1 MTLGKR
7 AGSEPSCRTGRRQ
20 GSGRWVMALLLTVL
34 GIGVVFLSAPAPA
47 VAPVSSWPDLAEGN
61 TAPVALWSDGDIL
74 WVADFWEQYVYAYD
88 LAAGDRVPA
97 SDIDVEGL
105 YPSGLWGDEETLW
118 VLNYTGGLFAYS
130 LATGAPDEPADIAS
144 VGSGVG
150 LWSDGETLWVTD
162 CCANATRTLKAYDF
176 SGQRLPEE
184 DLTTLSAAGN
194 RSPIGMWSDGETV
207 WVADSEDAKLY
218 AYDLATAER
227 VPAWDLDTLEPGN
240 NAPMGVWSDG
250 ETVWVADFDA
260 ATVHA
265 YVLPGVEADAHA
277 GSVSEGNEDLPD
289 GRLATPGVVVV
300 GDSVTGTI
308 DPAGD
313 RDAYAVELEAGTT
326 YQIDLEGAATGQ
338 GTLADPSLRWLR
350 DATGSGIPGT
360 RDDNGGE
367 GLNARQVFTPAESGT
382 YYISARAIGNGTG
395 TYLLSV
401 MVQPAA
407 DPPLSSDAR
416 LGTLQLSGINMGAFN
431 SYVTH
436 YAVGVPHSVAETTVS
451 ATVADSGASL
461 SIDPATDADP
471 EADGHQVA
479 LAAGATTVITIT
491 VTAADGTERVT
502 TVRIARMAPPSNDA
516 RLGTL
521 QLSGITLDAFSSAV
535 TDYSVSVAHSV
546 AETTVSATAADAG
559 ASLSIDPATDADSE
573 ADGHQ
578 VALAAGATTVITI
591 TVTAAD
597 GSVQATTVRVTRAA
611 SNDARLGTLELSGI
625 ALDAFSSDVTDYS
638 VSVAHSVAE
647 TTVSAT
653 AADAGASLSIDPAT
667 DADSEADGHQVALAA
682 GATTVITIT
691 VTAADGSVQ
700 ATTVRISRAASSDA
714 RLGTLQLSGITLDAF
729 SSDVTDYSVSVAHS
743 VAETT
748 VSATAADA
756 GASLSIDPATDAD
769 SEADG
774 HQVALAAGATTVI
787 TITVTAADGSVQ
799 ATTVRISRAA
809 SSDARLGTLQLSG
822 ITLDAFSSDV
832 TDYSVSVA
840 HSVAETTV
848 SATVADAGASLS
860 IDPATDADSEASGH
874 QVALAAGATTVITL
888 TVTAADGSVQ
898 ATTVRI
904 ARAAS
909 NDARL
914 GTLQLSGIALDV
926 FSSDVTDYSVSVAH
940 SVAETTVSATA
951 ADAGASLSIDPATDA
966 DGEASGH
973 QVALAAGATTVITI
987 TVTAADGSVQ
997 ATTVRISRA
1006 APPSSDAR
1014 LGTLELSGIALDAFS
1029 SDVTDYSVSVAYSV
1043 AETTVSA
1050 TVANSGASLSIDP
1063 ATDADAE
1070 VDGHQVALAAGATTV
1085 ITLTVT
1091 AADGSV
1097 QATTVRISRA
1107 ASNDARL
1114 GTLELSGITLDGF
1127 SGEVTDYSVSV
1138 AHSVAE
1144 TTISTAV
1151 ADSGA
1156 SLSIDPA
1163 TDADPDADGHQVA
1176 LSAGA
1181 TTVITITVTAAD
1193 GSVRA
1198 TTVRITRAASSDAR
1212 LGTLELSGIAL
1223 DGFSGNVTDYSATAT
1238 RTATTVS
1245 ATAADSGASVSIDP
1259 ADAHLQETGH
1269 QVALAAGETTVIT
1282 VTVTAA
1288 DGAVQATTVRITRAV
1303 ADALPAEMTRHSL
1316 LNSLRDQ
1323 QISSVEDFVAALPV
1337 LHKRHVAFV
1346 YRSEALFKE
1355 FISGAYPRVI
1365 SWGAD
1370 GRFVFSWSTDPASP
1384 GHEFVEFLKPEQDRW
1399 IAGVIDFSG
1408 STPTLR
1414 EPAAC
1419 ASCHGQL
1426 HKPLWGGIWEWLGT
1440 EGEGANTAYP
1450 ASPEIIANT
1459 LQVVESTDRRI
1470 APLELRP
1477 YSRFGGIREIPFPNG
1492 KWMPVTREIGAVFTW
1507 RHDEVLFG
1515 EVRGRATYAEI
1526 ARGVVCAGRNGY
1538 GRKLQAYFEPADHH
1552 LSVLSDSG
1560 SLIQGSSA
1568 QESGLYSAGYVT
1580 SGDGFAFLILY
1591 DLWQREP
1598 RVAAALAG
1606 HEARLQAA
1614 HFEHFG
1620 TPGQAVLEAR
1630 TYSMHSGGDPITA
1643 PQALKAITTELAPRA
1658 CAALGRGVPSLTSGT
1673 ASEQIAVL
1681 GFSLVDAA
1689 GQVLEPLAEGQ
1700 LVDLRGP
1707 AGRAAGIRAAVAGGA
1722 KVGHVEL
1729 GLTGVLGGVD
1739 LAQTVEEA
1747 PYALALSS
1755 ALSVDEYYVSATAV
1769 AASDGGGAAAPGL
1782 SLRFPTI
1789 MGSAALHAAWTQTP
1803 RAVWADG
1810 TTLWAVDAAASTLVA
1825 YAVADGGSVGEA
1837 ISLAAANSDPVG
1849 LWGNGTTLWV
1859 ADRTAATLFAYAAA
1873 DGSRLAGQDIVL
1885 AAGNSDAVGLW
1896 GNGTTLWVA
1905 DRTAATLFA
1914 YAVADGSRLAGQDVA
1929 LAADN
1934 RDPVGLW
1941 ADGTRLWV
1949 ADGATGT
1956 LVAYDVADWS
1966 RVVHQDVRTGMAGWE
1981 TAPVLVWSDG
1991 TTIWV
1996 ADPASGRLRALPL
2009 PPRPDDASLAA
2020 LYLSDIPFGP
2030 FDPAVLD
2037 YTAYVPHSV
2046 ATTTVT
2052 AWARVG
2058 TAYVAITPSDA
2069 DATAPGRQVSL
2080 AAGAATA
2087 ITVSVSDR
2095 ATTRTTTVTVHRASA
2110 TASTDATLSG
2120 LSLSGLDIGTFASGT
2135 LAYEAENVG
2144 ALATTTVTATPT
2156 DSGARVA
2163 IEPAD
2168 ADPDAAG
2175 DQVAL
2180 RGGTVTIAVKV
2191 TAADQATVQRY
2202 TVVVTTSTDATLSG
2216 LRLSGLDIG
2225 TFASGTLAYAA
2236 ENVDGIALTTV
2247 TATRTDSG
2255 ARVAI
2260 EPAVDADLDDTGH
2273 QVALEG
2279 GTVTIAVTVTA
2290 ADRTTV
2296 RRYTVAVAT
2305 STDATLSR
2313 LSLSG
2318 MDIGTFTSEALTYAT
2333 ENADG
2338 IALTT
2343 VTATPRYHGAKVAIE
2358 PADAGPN
2365 KPGRQVALGAEPVT
2379 ITVTVTAAD
2388 RTTVRRYTVAVTP
2401 QTARLSALTLSGVAL
2416 NFRPSV
2422 TTYGVSPP
2430 ADITVMTVTARPAE
2444 DGASVAFDPAT
2455 DVDTETPGH
2464 QVAVPADGLIITVTV
2479 TSADGAHQREYTV
2492 GLGDGHLR
2500 LVDGTSSWH
2509 GRVEVYLDGEWGT
2522 VCDDNFARV
2531 DAIVACRQLG
2541 YTGGLAANLGVRS
2554 GSGPIHLDDVACT
2567 GTEQRLIDCPYV
2579 GNHNCVHRED
2589 VGVYCDPPDNTARLS
2604 ALTLSGIA
2612 LDFLPG
2618 VTTYRVLLPS
2628 DASVTTVIA
2637 TPAEYRASVTFDP
2650 ATDADTAT
2658 PDHQV
2663 TLPADGL
2670 TLTVTV
2676 TSADGAHRR
2685 DYTVQISPDHFDGNL
2700 RLAGGASPR
2709 EGRVEVFLDSEWGTV
2724 CNDYFAEVD
2733 ATVACR
2739 QLGYG
2744 GGELYTDAGP
2754 GSGSIHMDNVAC
2766 AGTEQRLIDCPY
2778 HDAPNCFHHEDAGVA
2793 CESDTARLSVLTLS
2807 GIALDFRPSVTTYY
2821 VFLPSDTSV
2830 TTVTATPAEDG
2841 ADVAF
2846 DPATDADTATPGHQ
2860 VTLPADGLTL
2870 TVTVTS
2876 ADGAEQRDYT
2886 VQISPDHFDG
2896 NLRLAGGASP
2906 REGRVEVFLDGEW
2919 GTVCDDY
2926 FAEVDATVACRQLG
2940 YSAGETYEP
2949 GPGSGPIHLDNVGCA
2964 GTEQR
2969 LIDCPYHGR
2978 PNCSH
2983 SEDAGVACASP

>member
-1 MTLGKR
+1 MILGWR
-7 AGSEPSCRTGRRQ
+7 TGSERSCRTGRRQ
-20 GSGRWVMALLLTVL
+20 RSGRWVMPLLLTVL
-34 GIGVVFLSAPAPA
+34 GIGLGVVFLSASAPA
-47 VAPVSSWPDLAEGN
+47 LAPVSSWPDLAEGN
-61 TAPVALWSDGDIL
+61 TAPVALWSDDDIL

-88 LAAGDRVPA
+88 LATGDRVPA

-118 VLNYTGGLFAYS
+118 VLDYTGGLFAYS

-162 CCANATRTLKAYDF
+162 YYTTATRTLKAYDF

-184 DLTTLSAAGN
+184 DITTLAAASN
-194 RSPIGMWSDGETV
+194 RSPIGIWSDGETV

-265 YVLPGVEADAHA
+265 YVLPGAETEVVEESS
-277 GSVSEGNEDLPD
+277 GSVPEGSEDLPD

-313 RDAYAVELEAGTT
+313 RDGYAVELEAGTT

-350 DATGSGIPGT
+350 DGTGSGIPGT

-367 GLNARQVFTPAESGT
+367 GLNARQVFTPEESGT
-382 YYISARAIGNGTG
+382 YYISARASGDGTG
-395 TYLLSV
+395 TYTLSV
-401 MVQPAA
+401 MVQPAAA

-416 LGTLQLSGINMGAFN
+416 LGTLQLSGIALDAFN
-431 SYVTH
+431 SYVTN
-436 YAVGVPHSVAETTVS
+436 YAVA
-451 ATVADSGASL
+451 
-461 SIDPATDADP
+461 
-471 EADGHQVA
+471 
-479 LAAGATTVITIT
+479 
-491 VTAADGTERVT
+491 
-502 TVRIARMAPPSNDA
+502 
-516 RLGTL
+516 
-521 QLSGITLDAFSSAV
+521 
-535 TDYSVSVAHSV
+535 VAHSV

-559 ASLSIDPATDADSE
+559 ASVSIDPATDADSE

-578 VALAAGATTVITI
+578 VALAAGATTVITLA
-591 TVTAAD
+591 VTAAD

-611 SNDARLGTLELSGI
+611 SSDARLGTLELSGI
-625 ALDAFSSDVTDYS
+625 
-638 VSVAHSVAE
+638 
-647 TTVSAT
+647 
-653 AADAGASLSIDPAT
+653 
-667 DADSEADGHQVALAA
+667 
-682 GATTVITIT
+682 
-691 VTAADGSVQ
+691 
-700 ATTVRISRAASSDA
+700 
-714 RLGTLQLSGITLDAF
+714 TLD
-729 SSDVTDYSVSVAHS
+729 
-743 VAETT
+743 
-748 VSATAADA
+748 
-756 GASLSIDPATDAD
+756 G
-769 SEADG
+769 
-774 HQVALAAGATTVI
+774 
-787 TITVTAADGSVQ
+787 
-799 ATTVRISRAA
+799 
-809 SSDARLGTLQLSG
+809 
-822 ITLDAFSSDV
+822 
-832 TDYSVSVA
+832 
-840 HSVAETTV
+840 
-848 SATVADAGASLS
+848 
-860 IDPATDADSEASGH
+860 
-874 QVALAAGATTVITL
+874 
-888 TVTAADGSVQ
+888 
-898 ATTVRI
+898 
-904 ARAAS
+904 
-909 NDARL
+909 
-914 GTLQLSGIALDV
+914 

-997 ATTVRISRA
+997 ATIVRIARAAPPSNDARLGTLELSGIALDGFSSDVTDYSVSVAHSVAETTVSALAVDAGASVSIDPATDADAEASGHQVALAAGATTVITITVTAADGSVQATTVRITRAASSDARLGTLELSGITLDAFSSDVTDYSVAVAYSVAETTVSALAVDAGASLSIDPATDADPEADGHQVALAAGATTVITITVTAADGSVQATTVRISRA

-1029 SDVTDYSVSVAYSV
+1029 SDVTDYSVAVAYSV

-1085 ITLTVT
+1085 ITITVT

-1156 SLSIDPA
+1156 SVSIDPA
-1163 TDADPDADGHQVA
+1163 TDADPDAEGHQVA
-1176 LSAGA
+1176 LAAGA
-1181 TTVITITVTAAD
+1181 TTVITLTVTAAD
-1193 GSVRA
+1193 GSVQA
-1198 TTVRITRAASSDAR
+1198 TTVRITRAPPPSSDAR
-1212 LGTLELSGIAL
+1212 LATLHLSGIAL
-1223 DGFSGNVTDYSATAT
+1223 DGFSGDVTDYSATAT

-1259 ADAHLQETGH
+1259 ADAHQHEAGH

-1384 GHEFVEFLKPEQDRW
+1384 GHEFVEFLKPERDRW

-1426 HKPLWGGIWEWLGT
+1426 HKPLWGGIWTWLGT

-1492 KWMPVTREIGAVFTW
+1492 KSMPVTREIGAVFAW

-1526 ARGVVCAGRNGY
+1526 ARSVVCAGRHGY
-1538 GRKLQAYFEPADHH
+1538 GRKLKAYFEPAEHH

-1560 SLIQGSSA
+1560 RLIQGSSV
-1568 QESGLYSAGYVT
+1568 QESGLYGAGYV
-1580 SGDGFAFLILY
+1580 SGGSGFAFLILH

-1606 HEARLQAA
+1606 HEAKLQAA

-1620 TPGQAVLEAR
+1620 TPGQAVLNAR
-1630 TYSMHSGGDPITA
+1630 TYSMHSGGDPLTA
-1643 PQALKAITTELAPRA
+1643 PQALKAIMTELAPRA

-1729 GLTGVLGGVD
+1729 GLTGVRGGVE

-1769 AASDGGGAAAPGL
+1769 AASDGGAAAPGL

-1810 TTLWAVDAAASTLVA
+1810 ATLWAVDAAASTLVA
-1825 YAVADGGSVGEA
+1825 YAVADGSSVGEA
-1837 ISLAAANSDPVG
+1837 ISLAADNSDAVG

-1914 YAVADGSRLAGQDVA
+1914 YAAADGSRLAGQDVA

-1991 TTIWV
+1991 TTLWV
-1996 ADPASGRLRALPL
+1996 ADPASGRLRAFPL

-2020 LYLSDIPFGP
+2020 LYLSGIPFGP

-2069 DATAPGRQVSL
+2069 DATTPGRQVSL

-2135 LAYEAENVG
+2135 LAYAAENTA

-2175 DQVAL
+2175 HQVAL
-2180 RGGTVTIAVKV
+2180 RGGAVTVAVTV
-2191 TAADQATVQRY
+2191 TAADQATEQRY

-2216 LRLSGLDIG
+2216 LSLSGLDIG
-2225 TFASGTLAYAA
+2225 TFASATLAYEA
-2236 ENVDGIALTTV
+2236 ENVGGIALTTV
-2247 TATRTDSG
+2247 TATRTDNG

-2279 GTVTIAVTVTA
+2279 GSVTIAVTVTA

-2313 LSLSG
+2313 LRLSG
-2318 MDIGTFTSEALTYAT
+2318 LDIGTFTSEALTYAA

-2338 IALTT
+2338 VALTT
-2343 VTATPRYHGAKVAIE
+2343 VTATPRYHGAKVAVE
-2358 PADAGPN
+2358 PADADPD
-2365 KPGRQVALGAEPVT
+2365 KPGDQVALGAEPVT
-2379 ITVTVTAAD
+2379 IMVTVTAAD
-2388 RTTVRRYTVAVTP
+2388 RMTVRRYTVAVHP
-2401 QTARLSALTLSGVAL
+2401 QQARLSALTLSGVAL

-2455 DVDTETPGH
+2455 DADATTPGH
-2464 QVAVPADGLIITVTV
+2464 QVTVPADGLIITVTV
-2479 TSADGAHQREYTV
+2479 TSADGVHQREYTV

-2500 LVDGTSSWH
+2500 LVEGASSWA
-2509 GRVEVYLDGEWGT
+2509 GRVEVFLDGDWGT
-2522 VCDDNFARV
+2522 VCDDFFRRV
-2531 DAIVACRQLG
+2531 DATVVCRQLG
-2541 YTGGLAANLGVRS
+2541 FTGGEVDNVIPV
-2554 GSGPIHLDDVACT
+2554 GSGPIHLDDVVCT

-2579 GNHNCVHRED
+2579 GNHDCVHGED
-2589 VGVYCDPPDNTARLS
+2589 VGVACSPPADNTARLS

-2612 LDFLPG
+2612 LDFRPS
-2618 VTTYRVLLPS
+2618 VTTYLVLLPS

-2650 ATDADTAT
+2650 AIDADTET

-2676 TSADGAHRR
+2676 TAADGASRR

-2700 RLAGGASPR
+2700 WLAGGASPR
-2709 EGRVEVFLDSEWGTV
+2709 EGRVEVFLDGEWGTV

-2739 QLGYG
+2739 QLGYS

-2754 GSGSIHMDNVAC
+2754 GSGPIHMDNVGC

-2793 CESDTARLSVLTLS
+2793 C
-2807 GIALDFRPSVTTYY
+2807 
-2821 VFLPSDTSV
+2821 
-2830 TTVTATPAEDG
+2830 
-2841 ADVAF
+2841 
-2846 DPATDADTATPGHQ
+2846 
-2860 VTLPADGLTL
+2860 
-2870 TVTVTS
+2870 
-2876 ADGAEQRDYT
+2876 
-2886 VQISPDHFDG
+2886 SP
-2896 NLRLAGGASP
+2896 
-2906 REGRVEVFLDGEW
+2906 
-2919 GTVCDDY
+2919 
-2926 FAEVDATVACRQLG
+2926 
-2940 YSAGETYEP
+2940 
-2949 GPGSGPIHLDNVGCA
+2949 
-2964 GTEQR
+2964 
-2969 LIDCPYHGR
+2969 
-2978 PNCSH
+2978 
-2983 SEDAGVACASP
+2983 

>member
-1 MTLGKR
+1 M
-7 AGSEPSCRTGRRQ
+7 
-20 GSGRWVMALLLTVL
+20 
-34 GIGVVFLSAPAPA
+34 
-47 VAPVSSWPDLAEGN
+47 
-61 TAPVALWSDGDIL
+61 
-74 WVADFWEQYVYAYD
+74 
-88 LAAGDRVPA
+88 
-97 SDIDVEGL
+97 
-105 YPSGLWGDEETLW
+105 
-118 VLNYTGGLFAYS
+118 
-130 LATGAPDEPADIAS
+130 
-144 VGSGVG
+144 
-150 LWSDGETLWVTD
+150 
-162 CCANATRTLKAYDF
+162 
-176 SGQRLPEE
+176 
-184 DLTTLSAAGN
+184 
-194 RSPIGMWSDGETV
+194 
-207 WVADSEDAKLY
+207 
-218 AYDLATAER
+218 
-227 VPAWDLDTLEPGN
+227 
-240 NAPMGVWSDG
+240 
-250 ETVWVADFDA
+250 
-260 ATVHA
+260 
-265 YVLPGVEADAHA
+265 
-277 GSVSEGNEDLPD
+277 
-289 GRLATPGVVVV
+289 
-300 GDSVTGTI
+300 
-308 DPAGD
+308 
-313 RDAYAVELEAGTT
+313 
-326 YQIDLEGAATGQ
+326 
-338 GTLADPSLRWLR
+338 
-350 DATGSGIPGT
+350 
-360 RDDNGGE
+360 
-367 GLNARQVFTPAESGT
+367 
-382 YYISARAIGNGTG
+382 
-395 TYLLSV
+395 
-401 MVQPAA
+401 
-407 DPPLSSDAR
+407 
-416 LGTLQLSGINMGAFN
+416 
-431 SYVTH
+431 
-436 YAVGVPHSVAETTVS
+436 
-451 ATVADSGASL
+451 
-461 SIDPATDADP
+461 
-471 EADGHQVA
+471 
-479 LAAGATTVITIT
+479 
-491 VTAADGTERVT
+491 
-502 TVRIARMAPPSNDA
+502 
-516 RLGTL
+516 
-521 QLSGITLDAFSSAV
+521 
-535 TDYSVSVAHSV
+535 
-546 AETTVSATAADAG
+546 
-559 ASLSIDPATDADSE
+559 
-573 ADGHQ
+573 
-578 VALAAGATTVITI
+578 
-591 TVTAAD
+591 
-597 GSVQATTVRVTRAA
+597 
-611 SNDARLGTLELSGI
+611 
-625 ALDAFSSDVTDYS
+625 
-638 VSVAHSVAE
+638 
-647 TTVSAT
+647 
-653 AADAGASLSIDPAT
+653 
-667 DADSEADGHQVALAA
+667 
-682 GATTVITIT
+682 
-691 VTAADGSVQ
+691 
-700 ATTVRISRAASSDA
+700 
-714 RLGTLQLSGITLDAF
+714 
-729 SSDVTDYSVSVAHS
+729 
-743 VAETT
+743 
-748 VSATAADA
+748 
-756 GASLSIDPATDAD
+756 
-769 SEADG
+769 
-774 HQVALAAGATTVI
+774 
-787 TITVTAADGSVQ
+787 
-799 ATTVRISRAA
+799 
-809 SSDARLGTLQLSG
+809 
-822 ITLDAFSSDV
+822 
-832 TDYSVSVA
+832 
-840 HSVAETTV
+840 
-848 SATVADAGASLS
+848 
-860 IDPATDADSEASGH
+860 
-874 QVALAAGATTVITL
+874 
-888 TVTAADGSVQ
+888 
-898 ATTVRI
+898 
-904 ARAAS
+904 
-909 NDARL
+909 
-914 GTLQLSGIALDV
+914 
-926 FSSDVTDYSVSVAH
+926 
-940 SVAETTVSATA
+940 
-951 ADAGASLSIDPATDA
+951 
-966 DGEASGH
+966 
-973 QVALAAGATTVITI
+973 
-987 TVTAADGSVQ
+987 
-997 ATTVRISRA
+997 
-1006 APPSSDAR
+1006 
-1014 LGTLELSGIALDAFS
+1014 
-1029 SDVTDYSVSVAYSV
+1029 
-1043 AETTVSA
+1043 
-1050 TVANSGASLSIDP
+1050 
-1063 ATDADAE
+1063 
-1070 VDGHQVALAAGATTV
+1070 
-1085 ITLTVT
+1085 
-1091 AADGSV
+1091 
-1097 QATTVRISRA
+1097 
-1107 ASNDARL
+1107 
-1114 GTLELSGITLDGF
+1114 
-1127 SGEVTDYSVSV
+1127 
-1138 AHSVAE
+1138 
-1144 TTISTAV
+1144 
-1151 ADSGA
+1151 
-1156 SLSIDPA
+1156 
-1163 TDADPDADGHQVA
+1163 
-1176 LSAGA
+1176 
-1181 TTVITITVTAAD
+1181 
-1193 GSVRA
+1193 
-1198 TTVRITRAASSDAR
+1198 
-1212 LGTLELSGIAL
+1212 
-1223 DGFSGNVTDYSATAT
+1223 
-1238 RTATTVS
+1238 
-1245 ATAADSGASVSIDP
+1245 
-1259 ADAHLQETGH
+1259 
-1269 QVALAAGETTVIT
+1269 
-1282 VTVTAA
+1282 
-1288 DGAVQATTVRITRAV
+1288 
-1303 ADALPAEMTRHSL
+1303 
-1316 LNSLRDQ
+1316 
-1323 QISSVEDFVAALPV
+1323 
-1337 LHKRHVAFV
+1337 
-1346 YRSEALFKE
+1346 
-1355 FISGAYPRVI
+1355 
-1365 SWGAD
+1365 
-1370 GRFVFSWSTDPASP
+1370 
-1384 GHEFVEFLKPEQDRW
+1384 
-1399 IAGVIDFSG
+1399 
-1408 STPTLR
+1408 
-1414 EPAAC
+1414 
-1419 ASCHGQL
+1419 
-1426 HKPLWGGIWEWLGT
+1426 
-1440 EGEGANTAYP
+1440 
-1450 ASPEIIANT
+1450 
-1459 LQVVESTDRRI
+1459 
-1470 APLELRP
+1470 
-1477 YSRFGGIREIPFPNG
+1477 
-1492 KWMPVTREIGAVFTW
+1492 
-1507 RHDEVLFG
+1507 
-1515 EVRGRATYAEI
+1515 
-1526 ARGVVCAGRNGY
+1526 
-1538 GRKLQAYFEPADHH
+1538 
-1552 LSVLSDSG
+1552 
-1560 SLIQGSSA
+1560 
-1568 QESGLYSAGYVT
+1568 
-1580 SGDGFAFLILY
+1580 
-1591 DLWQREP
+1591 
-1598 RVAAALAG
+1598 AAALAG

-1739 LAQTVEEA
+1739 LAQTVETA

-1810 TTLWAVDAAASTLVA
+1810 ATLWAVDAAASTLVA
-1825 YAVADGGSVGEA
+1825 YALADGGFVGEA
-1837 ISLAAANSDPVG
+1837 ISLAADNSDPVG

-1885 AAGNSDAVGLW
+1885 AAGNSDPVGLW

-1914 YAVADGSRLAGQDVA
+1914 YAAADGSRLAGQDVA

-2020 LYLSDIPFGP
+2020 LYLSGIPFGP

-2120 LSLSGLDIGTFASGT
+2120 LDLSGLDIGTFAGAT
-2135 LAYEAENVG
+2135 LAYEAENVA

-2175 DQVAL
+2175 HQVAL
-2180 RGGTVTIAVKV
+2180 RGGAVTVAVTV
-2191 TAADQATVQRY
+2191 TAADQATEQHY

-2236 ENVDGIALTTV
+2236 ENVDGITLTTV

-2260 EPAVDADLDDTGH
+2260 EPAVDADLGDTGH

-2305 STDATLSR
+2305 STDATLSGLR
-2313 LSLSG
+2313 LSGL
-2318 MDIGTFTSEALTYAT
+2318 DIGTFTSEALTYAA

-2338 IALTT
+2338 VALTT

-2358 PADAGPN
+2358 PADAAPN
-2365 KPGRQVALGAEPVT
+2365 KAGDQVALGAEPVT

-2388 RTTVRRYTVAVTP
+2388 RMTVRRYTVAVHP
-2401 QTARLSALTLSGVAL
+2401 QQARLSALTLSGVAL

-2455 DVDTETPGH
+2455 DADATTPGH
-2464 QVAVPADGLIITVTV
+2464 QVTVPADGLIITVTV

-2500 LVDGTSSWH
+2500 LVEGASSWA
-2509 GRVEVYLDGEWGT
+2509 GRVEVFLDGDWGT
-2522 VCDDNFARV
+2522 VCDDFFRRV
-2531 DAIVACRQLG
+2531 DATVVCRQLG
-2541 YTGGLAANLGVRS
+2541 FAGGQVDNVIPV
-2554 GSGPIHLDDVACT
+2554 GSGPIHLDDVGCT
-2567 GTEQRLIDCPYV
+2567 GTEQRLIDCPYL
-2579 GNHNCVHRED
+2579 GNHDCVHGED
-2589 VGVYCDPPDNTARLS
+2589 VGVACSPPADNTARLS

-2612 LDFLPG
+2612 LDFRPS
-2618 VTTYRVLLPS
+2618 VTTYLVLLPS